1 MDLFLQKKSSKALL
15 CLMDKE
21 KCSISELSS
30 KINSPYAHTFNLIR
44 KFEEIGIIYTKK
56 EGRTKFV
63 FLTPK
68 GKRAAYFLK
77 SFIDSINSE
86 SVGKNKKLLRY
97 LENLKRYLIDLK
109 SSNHGKIKYARIAGR
124 YKKLLRKT
132 KPRNEEDKKIK
143 KEALEILKQIEELIQ

>member
-56 EGRTKFV
+56 RQ
-63 FLTPK
+63 
-68 GKRAAYFLK
+68 
-77 SFIDSINSE
+77 N
-86 SVGKNKKLLRY
+86 
-97 LENLKRYLIDLK
+97 
-109 SSNHGKIKYARIAGR
+109 
-124 YKKLLRKT
+124 
-132 KPRNEEDKKIK
+132 
-143 KEALEILKQIEELIQ
+143 